1 LSMRES
7 RAQKK
12 SEGYSNFVWRFV
24 RWQYNE
30 PQFVK
35 VDDVTVTTWNCFE
48 AIEKD

>member
-1 LSMRES
+1 LL
-7 RAQKK
+7 
-12 SEGYSNFVWRFV
+12 GGN
-24 RWQYNE
+24 YNE